1 MFKQW
6 LPLCT
11 SGLVL
16 TTTMVTSLTFPVVSH
31 AESPLPQMFPV
42 LQGITLTP
50 QQTADIQTLRN
61 QMLPQLMQVLTPAQ
75 KEQLQAELD
84 AGKGLRVA
92 VLSLN
97 LNMSQRLQIMRLLQ
111 GMQTQ
116 ITQILTPAQQQQA
129 RQNLQTLQRQG
140 R

>member
-16 TTTMVTSLTFPVVSH
+16 ATTMVTSLTLPVA
-31 AESPLPQMFPV
+31 AESSLPQMFPV

-50 QQTADIQTLRN
+50 QQTTDLQALRDN
-61 QMLPQLMQVLTPAQ
+61 MLPQLTQVLTPAQ
-75 KEQLQAELD
+75 KEQLQAELN
-84 AGKGLRVA
+84 AGKGLRAA

-97 LNMSQRLQIMRLLQ
+97 LSMSQRLQIMRLLQ
-111 GMQTQ
+111 GMQSQ